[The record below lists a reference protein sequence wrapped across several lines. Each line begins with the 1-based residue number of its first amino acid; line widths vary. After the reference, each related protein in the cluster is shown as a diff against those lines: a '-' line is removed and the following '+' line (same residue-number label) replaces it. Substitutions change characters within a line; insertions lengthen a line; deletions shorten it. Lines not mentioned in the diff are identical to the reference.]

1 MDPITGGL
9 ALGAVSGIGGAVLGS
24 RANKKAQKARLL
36 ALAQARGELETGYGE
51 ATAGLRKGYSRAT
64 DQRKD
69 VAGQIGT
76 TGDETFAAQQ
86 ELWAPWM
93 VPGLKA
99 YENLDRLTNDPNAF
113 NASFQ
118 QYAQSPGFQFRMGE
132 ATKQIKRQAAA
143 AGNRFGG
150 AQAAALGDRADQVAS
165 QGYGEWFDRMT
176 RNLGSLAQT
185 GMQATGQIGQA
196 RDAQGRTRIGALEYG
211 DTSQWDIDKSKEL
224 GQLSI
229 NKAQD
234 FGNLAL
240 GTGGA
245 NANAALAKGQLQMG
259 VLNDLTQLGSMA
271 LSGGFGG
278 ATPTPTGSAGGMALS
293 GGFDNGMVSSGGG
306 FSGGSLT
313 QLGAQPLF

>member
-1 MDPITGGL
+1 MVAPAAAAALGGL
-9 ALGAVSGIGGAVLGS
+9 EVAKYAIGS

-36 ALAQARGELETGYGE
+36 ALADAKKNLETGYREAGE
-51 ATAGLRKGYSRAT
+51 GLTSGYALASG
-64 DQRKD
+64 QRKD
-69 VAGQIGT
+69 VAGKIGT
-76 TGDETFAAQQ
+76 TGEETFAAQQ

-118 QYAQSPGFQFRMGE
+118 QYTQSPAFQFRMGE

-176 RNLGSLAQT
+176 RNLTSMAQT
-185 GMQATGQIGQA
+185 GMQATGQVGQA
-196 RDAQGRTRIGALEYG
+196 RDALGRTKIGALEYG
-211 DTSQWDIDKSKEL
+211 DTSQWDLDKSKDL
-224 GQLSI
+224 AQLSI
-229 NKAQD
+229 GKAQD

-259 VLNDLTQLGSMA
+259 VLNDLTQLGGMV

-278 ATPTPTGSAGGMALS
+278 ATPTPTAALSNGALPMAQGFTGGDLSGKMAL
-293 GGFDNGMVSSGGG
+293 
-306 FSGGSLT
+306 
-313 QLGAQPLF
+313 A